1 MGRIAITRDLARTAL
16 RTEAARL
23 AREGVP
29 IREIAR
35 RIDVPVSTVSRWLQR
50 ADITVA
56 GLPDDR
62 TRLAEAA
69 LRGAWLCVE
78 RAMAAV
84 SEASTYDAARAGRV
98 CTDIY
103 LDLTEGRRGAQ
114 VTIDA
119 RQQTAVT
126 VYDQLTADELRRAI
140 AEEES
145 RMRLLRDGH
154 AADG

>member
-35 RIDVPVSTVSRWLQR
+35 RIAVPVSTVSRWLQR

-62 TRLAEAA
+62 TRLADAA
-69 LRGAWLCVE
+69 LRAAWICVE
-78 RAMAAV
+78 RAMAV
-84 SEASTYDAARAGRV
+84 VGEASAYEAARSGRM

-103 LDLTEGRRGAQ
+103 LDLTEGRRGTQ

-140 AEEES
+140 EVEES
-145 RMRLLRDGH
+145 RLRLLTAGDG
-154 AADG
+154 